1 MTPEEQA
8 VSRLGVSPF
17 KLDDDSLAALERYF
31 HQLREIDRQVSR
43 SSPNEF
49 YQSQWGILGI
59 VGRSYQLTLCCIDQI
74 ASENWNGFYVAARG
88 LVETLC
94 SVVWASQ
101 ATQRLVALV
110 EHQPLGIGKILN
122 AGYRQYPELQQ
133 THQELSSVVHPN
145 RDSYLLGFRPVEQRA
160 EFGIWSPFTLTFSD
174 QYAARKL
181 SLLIDISS
189 KVTDEL
195 SGLLSQN
202 PDAAKQGKVMTRII
216 RLQDPELI
224 GSGLALLRE
233 VRSRKREARIR
244 PSPQDAALPLRP
256 RLRGNGIPDHGGQR
270 PQHHD
275 HRQHCVSVSG
285 PRPRASGR
293 TLNYR
298 STY

>member
-1 MTPEEQA
+1 MAHVGGWVTPEEQA
-8 VSRLGVSPF
+8 VSRLRVSPF

-49 YQSQWGILGI
+49 YQSQWAILGI

-74 ASENWNGFYVAARG
+74 ASGNWNGFYVAARG

-110 EHQPLGIGKILN
+110 EHQLLGIGKILN

-133 THQELSSVVHPN
+133 TYQELSSVVHPS
-145 RDSYLLGFRPVEQRA
+145 RDSHLLGFRPVEQRA

-202 PDAAKQGKVMTRII
+202 PDAAKQGKVMTWII

-224 GSGLALLRE
+224 G
-233 VRSRKREARIR
+233 
-244 PSPQDAALPLRP
+244 
-256 RLRGNGIPDHGGQR
+256 
-270 PQHHD
+270 
-275 HRQHCVSVSG
+275 
-285 PRPRASGR
+285 
-293 TLNYR
+293 
-298 STY
+298 